1 MCDTSFSE
9 AGKRLVAAL
18 LERMID
24 QFSIL
29 KLVTRRLDAAG
40 LAYMLTGSIAAG
52 FYAQPRMTRDID
64 LVVELERTDAERVA
78 EAFSPEFNCDVDVIR
93 AAIARQSLFNLI
105 HIEAVTKVD
114 FVVRK
119 DIPYR
124 REEFRRRRRVEIGG
138 HPLWIVAPEDL
149 ILSKLAWA
157 KTSRSEM
164 QLRDVHQLLSSVP
177 ALDQGYLD
185 DWAANLTVTDL
196 LREVRA

>member
-9 AGKRLVAAL
+9 AGKRLLAAL

-78 EAFSPEFNCDVDVIR
+78 EAFSPEFNC
-93 AAIARQSLFNLI
+93 
-105 HIEAVTKVD
+105 
-114 FVVRK
+114 
-119 DIPYR
+119 
-124 REEFRRRRRVEIGG
+124 G
-138 HPLWIVAPEDL
+138 
-149 ILSKLAWA
+149 
-157 KTSRSEM
+157 
-164 QLRDVHQLLSSVP
+164 
-177 ALDQGYLD
+177 DQGYLD